1 MNKTF
6 VAAVAAMMMVA
17 GSANALTLKKGEVIG
32 SDGNVAKASET
43 ANGKARL
50 ADDGVLV
57 AGGVVYIDLNGTTIE
72 VDLDD
77 IRGKSKEQI
86 GEVIGQAAVDQL
98 TDLHDDAQAHVDE
111 IIAEGGDALNAV
123 ALTAEEIADHIKN
136 SDAVEG
142 AIVGVS
148 EQAHAAVQE
157 ILADEIV
164 IDAMVK
170 HTIQTM
176 ARAPAQAAN
185 INGTG
190 LRAFPSLC
198 GGYLP
203 NATRNGL
210 MQLSGQ

>member
-157 ILADEIV
+157 ILDNEIV
-164 IDAMVK
+164 IDA
-170 HTIQTM
+170 
-176 ARAPAQAAN
+176 
-185 INGTG
+185 NGE
-190 LRAFPSLC
+190 A
-198 GGYLP
+198 YNP
-203 NATRNGL
+203 NHGPC
-210 MQLSGQ
+210 SGAGC